1 MRGELYYFLSNFPL
15 LLILKN
21 KRSKTLNMK
30 WVGSRVQYEADASMT
45 AVQMLSL
52 TNVDSLLITVLVLI
66 HYNYEVTLVTM
77 NNSMDMKV
85 SISIQDKKPDCGSVL
100 LMMT

>member
-1 MRGELYYFLSNFPL
+1 
-15 LLILKN
+15 
-21 KRSKTLNMK
+21 MK

-45 AVQMLSL
+45 AVQMPSL
-52 TNVDSLLITVLVLI
+52 PTVDSLLVTVLVLI

-85 SISIQDKKPDCGSVL
+85 SISIQDKKPNCRSVL
-100 LMMT
+100 IMMT

>member
-1 MRGELYYFLSNFPL
+1 
-15 LLILKN
+15 
-21 KRSKTLNMK
+21 MK

-85 SISIQDKKPDCGSVL
+85 SISIQDKKPNCRSVL